1 MERKGSGYPRRKRI
15 TTGAELQRVRQTG
28 RRWRTEHLD
37 VRATASP
44 LSFAR
49 LGLVVPKHG
58 KTAADRNK
66 LKRRLRELVR
76 MQILAAAGIRGVDLV
91 IRALPAAYGASFEE
105 LDRAV
110 AGIARRLSESA

>member
-1 MERKGSGYPRRKRI
+1 M

-49 LGLVVPKHG
+49 SGLVVPKHG
-58 KTAADRNK
+58 KTSAERNK

-76 MQILAAAGIRGVDLV
+76 TRILAPSGIRGVDLV
-91 IRALPAAYGASFEE
+91 IRALPSAYAASFAE
-105 LDRAV
+105 LEQQV
-110 AGIARRLSESA
+110 AGIARRLSASE

>member
-1 MERKGSGYPRRKRI
+1 M
-15 TTGAELQRVRQTG
+15 RQTG

-58 KTAADRNK
+58 RTSVERNK
-66 LKRRLRELVR
+66 LKRRLRELIR
-76 MQILAAAGIRGVDLV
+76 TRILAPAGIRGVDLV
-91 IRALPAAYGASFEE
+91 IRALPAAYTASFVE
-105 LDRAV
+105 LDQEV
-110 AGIARRLSESA
+110 AGIARRLTASD

>member
-1 MERKGSGYPRRKRI
+1 M
-15 TTGAELQRVRQTG
+15 RQTG

-49 LGLVVPKHG
+49 SGLVVPKHG
-58 KTAADRNK
+58 KTSVERNK

-76 MQILAAAGIRGVDLV
+76 TRILAPAGIRGVDLV
-91 IRALPAAYGASFEE
+91 IRALPAAYAASFSE
-105 LDRAV
+105 LEQEV
-110 AGIARRLSESA
+110 ADIARRLTASE